1 MLFLSPEPAFEQ
13 RAVAARRERFGLA
26 YLFINHARAQHAH
39 HLADQALGP
48 APFGR
53 GFPRRAP
60 SYGHARISVD
70 EESIYFIIGLL
81 SGS

>member
-13 RAVAARRERFGLA
+13 RAVAARRERFG
-26 YLFINHARAQHAH
+26 
-39 HLADQALGP
+39 LADQALGP